1 MTRVLYVNQTAQVSG
16 AERSLLAM
24 VDGVRPAVEPVLAC
38 PPGELTDAARE
49 LGVRTTPIAGTLA
62 SFRLHPV
69 HTTRGLFEIGRSAL
83 QVRAAVARLRP
94 DLVHANTT
102 RASLLAV
109 LARHRDRPPIVA
121 HIRDWAPDGR
131 LPRLVDG
138 VIGRRADAVVANST
152 TVGDQFR
159 DVRLRRPVRV
169 IHNAVDLD
177 RFDPAA
183 SDGAAVRTEL
193 RIPAERIVL
202 SVIGQLAPIKGQDD
216 AIEILAGLLEAGCD
230 AELLLVG
237 TAKFTAPGASLD
249 NEEFER
255 RLHSVAAERG
265 VLERVRFLGERG
277 DVPDV
282 LAASDL
288 MLMPFWREGFGRVAI
303 EAMALG
309 VPVAAAAVGGPL
321 DIVRPGVDGL
331 LLPPREPVA
340 WVPELLPL
348 LGDRG
353 RRIEM
358 GAHGRERAR
367 EFSLQSQIN
376 AVMGLYGELVAGDPI
391 PTTRSIF
398 RR

>member
-1 MTRVLYVNQTAQVSG
+1 MIRVLYVNQTGQVSG

-24 VDGVRPAVEPVLAC
+24 IESVRGAVDPVLAC
-38 PPGELTDAARE
+38 PAGELTDAADE
-49 LGVRTTPIAGTLA
+49 LGVATTPIAGTLA
-62 SFRLHPV
+62 SFRLHPL
-69 HTTRGLFEIGRSAL
+69 HTTRGLYEIGRSAL
-83 QVRAAVARLRP
+83 QVRAAVGRLRP

-138 VIGRRADAVVANST
+138 VVGRRSDAVVANST

-159 DVRLRRPVRV
+159 EVPLRRPLRV
-169 IHNAVDLD
+169 IHNAVDLA
-177 RFDPAA
+177 RFDPAVC
-183 SDGAAVRTEL
+183 DGAAVRREL
-193 RIPAERIVL
+193 GIPAERIVL

-216 AIEILAGLLEAGCD
+216 AIEILAGLRGAGID

-237 TAKFTAPGASLD
+237 SAKFTAPGASLD
-249 NEEFER
+249 NEDFER
-255 RLHSVAAERG
+255 GLHRRAAELG
-265 VLERVRFLGERG
+265 VAERVRFLGERG

-282 LAASDL
+282 LAATDL

-331 LLPPREPVA
+331 LLPPRDPDA
-340 WVPELLPL
+340 WTHELAPL
-348 LGDRG
+348 MGDRA
-353 RRIEM
+353 RRREL
-358 GAHGRERAR
+358 GERGRERAR
-367 EFSLQSQIN
+367 EFSLQSQSE
-376 AVMGLYGELVAGDPI
+376 AVLDLYRELAGGALGRDPG
-391 PTTRSIF
+391 SIVH
-398 RR
+398 R

>member
-1 MTRVLYVNQTAQVSG
+1 MTTRVLYVNQTGQVSG

-24 VDGVRPAVEPVLAC
+24 IESVRPGVDPVLAC
-38 PPGELTDAARE
+38 PAGELTDAAHE
-49 LGVRTTPIAGTLA
+49 LGVATTPISGTLA
-62 SFRLHPV
+62 SFRLHPL
-69 HTTRGLFEIGRSAL
+69 HTSRGLYEIGRSAL
-83 QVRAAVARLRP
+83 QVRSAVGRLRP

-109 LARHRDRPPIVA
+109 LARHRGRPPIVA

-138 VIGRRADAVVANST
+138 LVGRRADAVVANST

-159 DVRLRRPVRV
+159 EVPLRRPLRV
-169 IHNAVDLD
+169 IHNAVDLA

-183 SDGAAVRTEL
+183 CDGAAVRREL
-193 RIPAERIVL
+193 GVPAERIVL
-202 SVIGQLAPIKGQDD
+202 AVIGQLAPIKGQDD
-216 AIEILAGLLEAGCD
+216 AIEILAGLLAAGVD

-249 NEEFER
+249 NEDFER
-255 RLHSVAAERG
+255 GLRRRAAELG
-265 VLERVRFLGERG
+265 VAERVRFLGERD

-282 LAASDL
+282 LAATDL

-331 LLPPREPVA
+331 LLPPRDPAA
-340 WVPELLPL
+340 WTRELAPL
-348 LGDRG
+348 LGDRA
-353 RRIEM
+353 RRLEL
-358 GAHGRERAR
+358 GEHGRERAR
-367 EFSLQSQIN
+367 EFSLQSQSE
-376 AVMGLYGELVAGDPI
+376 AVLDLYRELAGGP
-391 PTTRSIF
+391 PAATPVL
-398 RR
+398 

>member
-1 MTRVLYVNQTAQVSG
+1 MTTRVLYVNQTGQVSG

-24 VDGVRPAVEPVLAC
+24 IESVRPEVDPVLAC
-38 PPGELTDAARE
+38 PAGELTDAAHE
-49 LGVRTTPIAGTLA
+49 LGVATTPIAGTLA
-62 SFRLHPV
+62 SFRLHPL
-69 HTTRGLFEIGRSAL
+69 HTSRGLYEIGRSAL
-83 QVRAAVARLRP
+83 QVRAAVGRLRP

-109 LARHRDRPPIVA
+109 LARHRGRPPIVA

-131 LPRLVDG
+131 LSRLVDG
-138 VIGRRADAVVANST
+138 LVGRRADAVVANST

-159 DVRLRRPVRV
+159 EVPLRRPLRV
-169 IHNAVDLD
+169 IHNAVDLA
-177 RFDPAA
+177 RFDPAVC
-183 SDGAAVRTEL
+183 DGAAVRREL
-193 RIPAERIVL
+193 GVPAERIVL

-216 AIEILAGLLEAGCD
+216 AIEILAGLLGAGVD

-249 NEEFER
+249 NEDFER
-255 RLHSVAAERG
+255 GLHRRAAELG
-265 VLERVRFLGERG
+265 VAERVRFLGERG

-282 LAASDL
+282 LAATDL

-331 LLPPREPVA
+331 LLPPRDPAA
-340 WVPELLPL
+340 WTRELAPL
-348 LGDRG
+348 LGDRERLLEVGARG
-353 RRIEM
+353 RD
-358 GAHGRERAR
+358 RAR
-367 EFSLQSQIN
+367 EFSLQSQSE
-376 AVMGLYGELVAGDPI
+376 AVLDLYRELAGRASAATPVL
-391 PTTRSIF
+391 
-398 RR
+398 

>member
-24 VDGVRPAVEPVLAC
+24 IEAVRGEVEPVLAC
-38 PPGELTDAARE
+38 PPGELSEAARG
-49 LGVRTTPIAGTLA
+49 LGVPTTPIAGTLA

-69 HTTRGLFEIGRSAL
+69 HTSRGLYEIGRSAL
-83 QVRAAVARLRP
+83 QVRAAVGRLRP

-109 LARHRDRPPIVA
+109 LARRREGPPIVA

-138 VIGRRADAVVANST
+138 IVGRRADAVVANST
-152 TVGDQFR
+152 TVGEQFR
-159 DVRLRRPVRV
+159 GVPLRRPVQV
-169 IHNAVDLD
+169 IHNAVDLA

-183 SDGAAVRTEL
+183 CDGAAVRREL
-193 RIPAERIVL
+193 GIPAGRVVL
-202 SVIGQLAPIKGQDD
+202 SVVGQLAPIKGQDD
-216 AIEILAGLLEAGCD
+216 AIETLASLLAAGCD

-249 NEEFER
+249 NAEFER
-255 RLHSVAAERG
+255 GLHRLAAERG
-265 VLERVRFLGERG
+265 VAERVRFLGERG
-277 DVPDV
+277 DVADV
-282 LAASDL
+282 LAATDL

-321 DIVRPGVDGL
+321 DIVRSGVDGL
-331 LLPPREPVA
+331 LLPPRDPSA
-340 WVPELLPL
+340 WASALLPL
-348 LGDRG
+348 LGDRE
-353 RRIEM
+353 RLREM
-358 GAHGRERAR
+358 GEQGRVRAR
-367 EFSLQSQIN
+367 DFSLESQTE
-376 AVMGLYGELVAGDPI
+376 AVLGLYRELAGARPAKVAVL
-391 PTTRSIF
+391 
-398 RR
+398 

>member
-24 VDGVRPAVEPVLAC
+24 IEAVRPAVEPLLAC
-38 PPGELTDAARE
+38 PPGELTEAARE
-49 LGVRTTPIAGTLA
+49 LGVATTPIAGTLA

-69 HTTRGLFEIGRSAL
+69 HTARGLYEIGRSAL
-83 QVRAAVARLRP
+83 QVRTAAGRLGP
-94 DLVHANTT
+94 DLIHANTT

-109 LARHRDRPPIVA
+109 LARRRAAPPIVA
-121 HIRDWAPDGR
+121 HIRDWAPEGR

-138 VIGRRADAVVANST
+138 LVGRRADAVVANST

-159 DVRLRRPVRV
+159 DVPLRRPVQV
-169 IHNAVDLD
+169 IPNAVDLT

-183 SDGAAVRTEL
+183 RDGAAVRREL
-193 RIPAERIVL
+193 GIPPERVVL
-202 SVIGQLAPIKGQDD
+202 AVIGQLAPIKGQDD
-216 AIEILAGLLEAGCD
+216 AIEILAGLTRAGCD

-237 TAKFTAPGASLD
+237 SAKFTAPGASLD

-255 RLHSVAAERG
+255 GLHRLAAERG
-265 VLERVRFLGERG
+265 VAERARFLGERG

-282 LAASDL
+282 LAATDL

-321 DIVRPGVDGL
+321 DIVRRGVDGL
-331 LLPPREPVA
+331 LLPPRDPVA
-340 WVPELLPL
+340 WTRELAPL
-348 LGDRG
+348 LGDRERLRG
-353 RRIEM
+353 LGER
-358 GAHGRERAR
+358 GRERAR
-367 EFSLQSQIN
+367 EFSLDRQAD
-376 AVMGLYGELVAGDPI
+376 AVLGLYRELSGRGQI
-391 PTTRSIF
+391 PASGSRIG
-398 RR
+398 R

>member
-1 MTRVLYVNQTAQVSG
+1 MTTRVLYVNQTGQVSG

-24 VDGVRPAVEPVLAC
+24 IECVRPAVDPVLAC
-38 PPGELTDAARE
+38 PAGELTDAARE
-49 LGVRTTPIAGTLA
+49 LGVETTPIGGTLA
-62 SFRLHPV
+62 SFRLHPL
-69 HTTRGLFEIGRSAL
+69 HTSRGLYEIGRSAL
-83 QVRAAVARLRP
+83 QVRAAVGRLRP

-109 LARHRDRPPIVA
+109 LARHRRRPPIVA

-138 VIGRRADAVVANST
+138 VVGRRADAVVANST

-159 DVRLRRPVRV
+159 EVPLRRPLRV
-169 IHNAVDLD
+169 IHNAVDLA

-183 SDGAAVRTEL
+183 CDGAAVRREL
-193 RIPAERIVL
+193 GIPAERIVL

-216 AIEILAGLLEAGCD
+216 AIEILAGLQGAGID

-249 NEEFER
+249 NADFER
-255 RLHSVAAERG
+255 GLHRRAAELG
-265 VLERVRFLGERG
+265 VVDRVRFLGERG

-282 LAASDL
+282 LAATDL

-331 LLPPREPVA
+331 LLPPRDPAA
-340 WVPELLPL
+340 WAGELAPL
-348 LGDRG
+348 LGDRA
-353 RRIEM
+353 RLVEL
-358 GAHGRERAR
+358 GARGRERAR
-367 EFSLQSQIN
+367 EFSLQSQSE
-376 AVMGLYGELVAGDPI
+376 AVLELYRELVGGVPAR
-391 PTTRSIF
+391 TSVL
-398 RR
+398 

>member
-1 MTRVLYVNQTAQVSG
+1 MTTRVLYINQTGQVSG

-24 VDGVRPAVEPVLAC
+24 IESVRPAVDPVLAC
-38 PPGELTDAARE
+38 PAGELTDAAHE
-49 LGVRTTPIAGTLA
+49 LGVATTPISGTLA
-62 SFRLHPV
+62 SFRLHPL
-69 HTTRGLFEIGRSAL
+69 HTSRGLYEIGRSAL
-83 QVRAAVARLRP
+83 QVRAAVGRLRP

-109 LARHRDRPPIVA
+109 LARHRHRPPIVA

-138 VIGRRADAVVANST
+138 LVGRRADAVVANST

-159 DVRLRRPVRV
+159 EVPLRRPLRV
-169 IHNAVDLD
+169 IHNAVDLA
-177 RFDPAA
+177 RFDPAVC
-183 SDGAAVRTEL
+183 DGAAVRREL
-193 RIPAERIVL
+193 GVPAERIVL

-216 AIEILAGLLEAGCD
+216 AIEILAGLLGAGVD

-249 NEEFER
+249 NEDFER
-255 RLHSVAAERG
+255 GLHRRAAELG
-265 VLERVRFLGERG
+265 VAERVRFLGERG

-282 LAASDL
+282 LAATDL

-331 LLPPREPVA
+331 LLPPRDPAA
-340 WVPELLPL
+340 WTRELLPL
-348 LGDRG
+348 LGDRPRLLELGERG
-353 RRIEM
+353 RQ
-358 GAHGRERAR
+358 RAG
-367 EFSLQSQIN
+367 EFGLESQTK
-376 AVMGLYGELVAGDPI
+376 AVLGLYRELLGERPAGVPAL
-391 PTTRSIF
+391 
-398 RR
+398 